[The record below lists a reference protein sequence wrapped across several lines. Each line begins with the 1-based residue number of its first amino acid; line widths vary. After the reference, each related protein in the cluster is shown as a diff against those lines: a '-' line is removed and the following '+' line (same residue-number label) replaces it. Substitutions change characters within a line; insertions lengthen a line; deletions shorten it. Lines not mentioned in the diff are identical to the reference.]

1 MKLLGDRFCPMTRVE
16 PVRPGKLLHRVTVA
30 DTYEVWKFSVAVAG
44 SKLRMAQWPRLWFGV
59 VESSM
64 VLVPLV
70 AARHKDY
77 DMDEARF
84 ENEALSLM
92 ERYSREEDFWARVV
106 AVLYEAPQPAGLSVV
121 CACVYQ
127 TMGRF
132 KHRRAHRS
140 TARFSSSSP
149 SMRRK
154 PAFLPSEA
162 GSSFL
167 ITPRS

>member
-1 MKLLGDRFCPMTRVE
+1 MQCDDRGYCSKAVKRISKDYRGFGDDMKRAMKLLGDRFCPMTRVE
-16 PVRPGKLLHRVTVA
+16 PVRSGKLLHRVTMA

-92 ERYSREEDFWARVV
+92 ERYSREEDF
-106 AVLYEAPQPAGLSVV
+106 
-121 CACVYQ
+121 
-127 TMGRF
+127 
-132 KHRRAHRS
+132 
-140 TARFSSSSP
+140 
-149 SMRRK
+149 
-154 PAFLPSEA
+154 
-162 GSSFL
+162 
-167 ITPRS
+167 